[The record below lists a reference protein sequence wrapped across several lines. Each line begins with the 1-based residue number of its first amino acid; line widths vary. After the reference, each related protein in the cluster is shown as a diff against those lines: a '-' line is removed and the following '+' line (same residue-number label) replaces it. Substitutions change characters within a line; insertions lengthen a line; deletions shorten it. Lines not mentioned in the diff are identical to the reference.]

1 MVQEWCKVGA
11 VVLGIGV
18 GFREGER
25 GGNLLLNCFSGV
37 NVAFMV
43 Q

>member
-18 GFREGER
+18 GFREGEGR
-25 GGNLLLNCFSGV
+25 EFIAELV
-37 NVAFMV
+37 
-43 Q
+43 